1 MQERA
6 RADALQAALND
17 LPARQRQAVVLRHI
31 DGLSNP
37 EIAAIME
44 ITVEAVE
51 SLTSRGKRAL
61 SAALAGRK
69 EELGYADET

>member
-6 RADALQAALND
+6 RADALQAALNT

-37 EIAAIME
+37 EIAEIME
-44 ITVEAVE
+44 LTVEAVE

-61 SAALAGRK
+61 KAGLAGRK
-69 EELGYADET
+69 EELGYVDER